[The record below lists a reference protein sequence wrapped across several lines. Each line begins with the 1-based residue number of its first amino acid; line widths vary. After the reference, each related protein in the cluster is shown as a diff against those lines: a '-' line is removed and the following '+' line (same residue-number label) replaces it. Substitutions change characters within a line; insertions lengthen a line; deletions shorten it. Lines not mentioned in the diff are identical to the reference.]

1 MRRLAPAALALLLLP
16 ACASVAEEA
25 PAAAPATE
33 AARPMLTVLTSGDP
47 ETQLMALVLTNAARA
62 EGVVPRIL
70 LCSAAADL
78 ALKEPPA
85 EALAPQQPKGAS
97 PAGLL
102 RELKSEGVT
111 VEVCAIYLPNRPY
124 GAEAL
129 EDGIGVATPPDIAAA
144 FTAAGTTVLSF

>member
-1 MRRLAPAALALLLLP
+1 MRRLALAALTLLLP

-25 PAAAPATE
+25 PAAPVADSG
-33 AARPMLTVLTSGDP
+33 RQMLTVLTSDDP
-47 ETQLMALVLTNAARA
+47 ETQLMALVLTRAAL
-62 EGVVPRIL
+62 EKGVTPRIL
-70 LCSAAADL
+70 LCSAAGDL

-85 EALAPQQPKGAS
+85 EALAPLQPKGAS

-102 RELKSEGVT
+102 RTLKAGGVK
-111 VEVCAIYLPNRPY
+111 VEVCAIYLPNRPF

-144 FTAAGTTVLSF
+144 FTAEGATVLSF

>member
-1 MRRLAPAALALLLLP
+1 MRRFALAVLALSLLP

-25 PAAAPATE
+25 SPALAAE
-33 AARPMLTVLTSGDP
+33 AERPMLTVLTSGDP
-47 ETQLMALVLTNAARA
+47 ETQLMALVLTNAAR
-62 EGVVPRIL
+62 EKDLSPQIL

-78 ALKEPPA
+78 ALKDPPA
-85 EALAPQQPKGAS
+85 ETLAPQQPKGAS

-102 RELKSEGVT
+102 RKLKAEGVK

-129 EDGIGVATPPDIAAA
+129 EDGVGVATPPDVAAA
-144 FTAAGTTVLSF
+144 FTAEGAVVLSF